1 MFTFLSY
8 NSISLSVDLKETLL
22 DNSVATEEMAALQG
36 LPELEEVLM
45 LHPLR
50 LISTGTWWMTSC
62 PMCCAARLG
71 RVRPTAVLTLSSD
84 HWGAKKIT

>member
-1 MFTFLSY
+1 M
-8 NSISLSVDLKETLL
+8 D
-22 DNSVATEEMAALQG
+22 EMAAL
-36 LPELEEVLM
+36 LKVRELEEVLT

-71 RVRPTAVLTLSSD
+71 RDWPIVVLILSLD
-84 HWGAKKIT
+84 HQEVKKVT